1 MTDRIKAVSFLSM
14 RQKTGAGVSASSEV
28 ARSSP
33 AASLDFMGPLQV
45 VRPGLLSRHAL
56 DEILQVPPETQL
68 LQRVVQPTWTGEPL
82 LIKKDKNTWELRK
95 RGRTCGD
102 AEIRLVGGDVVDAVV
117 LAGEDDVPV
126 L

>member
-1 MTDRIKAVSFLSM
+1 M
-14 RQKTGAGVSASSEV
+14 RPKSWAGVSASSEV

-33 AASLDFMGPLQV
+33 AALLDFVGPLQV

-56 DEILQVPPETQL
+56 DEILQVPPEPQL
-68 LQRVVQPTWTGEPL
+68 LQRVVQPTWTGEPQRRTTVH
-82 LIKKDKNTWELRK
+82 IKKDKQEPRK

-102 AEIRLVGGDVVDAVV
+102 AEIRLVGGDVMDAVV